1 MDAASGIGFP
11 VAFGA
16 GLISFLSPCVLPL
29 VPGYISA
36 VAGGQ
41 PGEIQTR
48 RVIGP
53 SLAFVG
59 SFSFIFIVLGLL
71 GPAGAARRAHRAGGA
86 QDLRRRDHRHGRRCS
101 CWRRSC
107 RRSAA
112 NGTWSGLMQRA
123 GRGGPV
129 LTGAAFA
136 LAWTPCTGPTLGA
149 IVTAAG
155 TSNSASRGAVLL
167 AVYCAGLGVPFLITG
182 LAFGSATSAFAVIKR
197 HYPLV
202 IGTGGAVLIAMG
214 VLIWTGEFTQLNI
227 TVSHWLRPSGCRTST
242 ATPEAPSWPSC
253 LAAGRWRSPAA
264 VRGRHRRRR
273 RSTSGPRHQPQR
285 RRRRP
290 RPRATTSVSAQSTA
304 TVRPVLPM
312 PPPAA
317 CAVRPDLGDGRRRRR
332 GSRPRRGRAA
342 LSQHGARSRAR

>member
-1 MDAASGIGFP
+1 MSGTALLRSGGAGASRRYSSLDMVDAASGIGIP

-36 VAGGQ
+36 VAGVE
-41 PGEIQTR
+41 PSEIRTR

-59 SFSFIFIVLGLL
+59 SFSFIFIALGLL
-71 GPAGAARRAHRAGGA
+71 GQRALRGALTGPAALKISGAVIIAMGA
-86 QDLRRRDHRHGRRCS
+86 LFILAPLVPAFSREWHVDR
-101 CWRRSC
+101 
-107 RRSAA
+107 
-112 NGTWSGLMQRA
+112 LMQRA

-155 TSNSASRGAVLL
+155 TSNSATHGAILL

-182 LAFGSATSAFAVIKR
+182 LAFGSATSAFTVIKR
-197 HYPLV
+197 HYPLI
-202 IGTGGAVLIAMG
+202 IGIGGAVLISMG

-227 TVSHWLRPSGCRTST
+227 TVSHWLST
-242 ATPEAPSWPSC
+242 LGLPDFN
-253 LAAGRWRSPAA
+253 
-264 VRGRHRRRR
+264 
-273 RSTSGPRHQPQR
+273 
-285 RRRRP
+285 
-290 RPRATTSVSAQSTA
+290 AQT
-304 TVRPVLPM
+304 
-312 PPPAA
+312 
-317 CAVRPDLGDGRRRRR
+317 
-332 GSRPRRGRAA
+332 
-342 LSQHGARSRAR
+342 